1 MNIET
6 EKILKIL
13 TLLVNLY
20 QENNIEIDME
30 ILIPII
36 MTRLNNMKN
45 LSYLDNLIKS
55 KLLPYDINLAFYF
68 IDRYN
73 MIGNKFEKEFSLNL
87 GISLLLQFN
96 SNIDFKKP
104 LIELIKEQKYIEV
117 INLIHEKFLQDKKF
131 KKDEKNLKQ
140 FFYNQIS
147 NIFQLNNSKLNFV
160 ELVKKNN

>member
-13 TLLVNLY
+13 TLQVNLY
-20 QENNIEIDME
+20 QDNNIEIDME

>member
-1 MNIET
+1 
-6 EKILKIL
+6 
-13 TLLVNLY
+13 
-20 QENNIEIDME
+20 
-30 ILIPII
+30 
-36 MTRLNNMKN
+36 
-45 LSYLDNLIKS
+45 
-55 KLLPYDINLAFYF
+55 
-68 IDRYN
+68 